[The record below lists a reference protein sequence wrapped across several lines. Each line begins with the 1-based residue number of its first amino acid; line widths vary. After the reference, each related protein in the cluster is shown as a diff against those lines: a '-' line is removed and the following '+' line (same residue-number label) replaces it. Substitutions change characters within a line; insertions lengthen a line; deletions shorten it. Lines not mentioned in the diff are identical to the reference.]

1 MSTNAQS
8 MAVTPDGETLY
19 VSTNKG
25 VLPLNIATNTFGTAI
40 PVGVG
45 RLYTALA
52 ITPDGQT
59 LYALYQTFD
68 AVTNPTAGSELVPIS
83 TTTNKPGT
91 AILLNNV
98 KNPTGIAIAL

>member
-1 MSTNAQS
+1 M
-8 MAVTPDGETLY
+8 
-19 VSTNKG
+19 
-25 VLPLNIATNTFGTAI
+25 
-40 PVGVG
+40 
-45 RLYTALA
+45 
-52 ITPDGQT
+52 TPDGQT

-83 TTTNKPGT
+83 TATNKPGT